1 VGNEGLDDV
10 IRIDGASSPQSH
22 NVLLVSLE
30 YPWSVGIALPR
41 IRGDFNSK
49 DERGRVPLDT
59 PESEKDIAELGADA
73 WDGLHV
79 LIYDEGGYQAD
90 GILEF
95 VDGIWRLALSGAP
108 AGDWQRTSRLS
119 FHAVRERAHLMSGH
133 DGNKAGLRRE
143 HLRDRG
149 PN

>member
-1 VGNEGLDDV
+1 M
-10 IRIDGASSPQSH
+10 
-22 NVLLVSLE
+22 VSLE

-41 IRGDFNSK
+41 IRGDFDSK

-108 AGDWQRTSRLS
+108 AGD
-119 FHAVRERAHLMSGH
+119 
-133 DGNKAGLRRE
+133 
-143 HLRDRG
+143 
-149 PN
+149 

>member
-1 VGNEGLDDV
+1 MGNEGLDDV
-10 IRIDGASSPQSH
+10 IRIEGASSPQSH

-41 IRGDFNSK
+41 IRGDFDSK

-79 LIYDEGGYQAD
+79 LIYDEGGYQAM
-90 GILEF
+90 GSSNL
-95 VDGIWRLALSGAP
+95 LTASGGSHYP
-108 AGDWQRTSRLS
+108 GHRQEIGS
-119 FHAVRERAHLMSGH
+119 ERVG
-133 DGNKAGLRRE
+133 
-143 HLRDRG
+143 
-149 PN
+149 

>member
-1 VGNEGLDDV
+1 M
-10 IRIDGASSPQSH
+10 
-22 NVLLVSLE
+22 E

-73 WDGLHV
+73 WGGLHV
-79 LIYDEGGYQAD
+79 LIYDEGGYQAA

-108 AGDWQRTSRLS
+108 RGDCERTSRLS
-119 FHAVRERAHLMSGH
+119 FNAGSERAHLMSWR
-133 DGNKAGLRRE
+133 DGNR
-143 HLRDRG
+143 
-149 PN
+149 